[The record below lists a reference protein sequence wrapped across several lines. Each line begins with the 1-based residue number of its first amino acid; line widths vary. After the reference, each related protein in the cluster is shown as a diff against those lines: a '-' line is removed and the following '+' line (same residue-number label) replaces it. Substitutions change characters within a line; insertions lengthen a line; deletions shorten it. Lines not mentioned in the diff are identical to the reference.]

1 MTLSDLSPLIEKE
14 MAFGRKEYGPYHSAH
29 EHYAVL
35 KEEVE
40 EWWDAVKGNMAD
52 SCQYELLQVAAVA
65 LRYIIENG
73 DAESIANV
81 QRMRHNKT

>member
-1 MTLSDLSPLIEKE
+1 MQISDIVPLLQKE
-14 MAFGRKEYGPYHSAH
+14 MDAAELEYGYYHSAH

-35 KEEVE
+35 QEEVD
-40 EWWDAVKGNMAD
+40 EWFDAIKKNIAD

-73 DAESIANV
+73 DAEHIAEV
-81 QRMRHNKT
+81 QRMRHRKR